1 MNSPSPI
8 LEPSGGDTTS
18 APVRPVLIV
27 VMEGTHDLEFLRH
40 IACVLHAAEGEI
52 PDIGELAERGEL
64 LLMPARG
71 SPLAPWATRAGCR

>member
-8 LEPSGGDTTS
+8 LESARGDTAS
-18 APVRPVLIV
+18 SLIRPVLIV

-40 IACVLHAAEGEI
+40 IARVLHAAEGEI
-52 PDIGELAERGEL
+52 PDIGELTERGEL
-64 LLMPARG
+64 LLLPARG